1 VGQPGPRFREP
12 GPHRVA
18 SSFFAVLFTSTFGVA
33 GAAAEPTVTI
43 MPAEPS
49 VVPRA
54 PARSS
59 LPYVGDLDGA
69 YVWLG
74 INGAATHDDEWDSV
88 FGVQTSVFRVR
99 ERSWLALLGGGI
111 AGSRVA
117 TEGWR
122 VSLDALAGTRIASRA
137 TVGIGIGPVVDL
149 HDQRHARVGA
159 TATVWA
165 FVGVTPYV
173 RAGVLEDGSTY
184 VDVGMQ
190 IGLPVFRF

>member
-1 VGQPGPRFREP
+1 
-12 GPHRVA
+12 
-18 SSFFAVLFTSTFGVA
+18 LFTSTVA
-33 GAAAEPTVTI
+33 RAAVAEPTVAI

-54 PARSS
+54 PRAS
-59 LPYVGDLDGA
+59 LPYVGDLDGS

-74 INGAATHDDEWDSV
+74 INGAATHDGEWDSV

-99 ERSWLALLGGGI
+99 EGSWLALIGGGL

-137 TVGIGIGPVVDL
+137 TVGIGLGPMVDL
-149 HDQRHARVGA
+149 HDQRHARLGA
-159 TATVWA
+159 SATVWA